1 MVTSSAVAVPA
12 WQGRA
17 VAAPVLILT
26 GGPGAGKTTVARI
39 LADRAERSVHL
50 DADRFFGFI
59 RSGWLAPWTPEAHE
73 QNEVVMRAVADATAT
88 FAGAGY
94 LTIVDGIVI
103 PGWFFEPLRD
113 ELRSRGSEVAYVV
126 LRPPLDVAIRRSR
139 GRSDEP
145 MGDPDVVRRLW
156 EAFADLGP
164 LERHVIADG
173 GEDPETIATVVA
185 DRLAAGQLA
194 V

>member
-1 MVTSSAVAVPA
+1 VA
-12 WQGRA
+12 G
-17 VAAPVLILT
+17 PVLIVS

-50 DADRFFGFI
+50 DADRFFHLI
-59 RSGWLAPWTPEAHE
+59 RSGYVEPWKPEAHE
-73 QNEVVMRAVADATAT
+73 QNRVVMQAVADATAT
-88 FAGAGY
+88 FSRAGY

-113 ELRSRGSEVAYVV
+113 ELRSRGSDVAYVV

-139 GRSDEP
+139 ERSDEP

-156 EAFADLGP
+156 KSFADLGP

-173 GEDPETIATVVA
+173 GEEPDAIATLVA
-185 DRLAAGQLA
+185 DRLAAGQLS